1 MLGLKVVSLCGN
13 ARVIYPR
20 VERLSAGG
28 LLVEEHQLTRPVLGK
43 ELLYHV
49 KLGRGRRGV
58 LKVMSHVRVRG
69 SESVWQCQS
78 YLS

>member
-1 MLGLKVVSLCGN
+1 MLGLNVVSLCGN

-43 ELLYHV
+43 ELLYQV
-49 KLGRGRRGV
+49 KLG
-58 LKVMSHVRVRG
+58 LKTIFKLTDLKILYSNSLWRDLITL
-69 SESVWQCQS
+69 CI
-78 YLS
+78 YA

>member
-43 ELLYHV
+43 NSSI
-49 KLGRGRRGV
+49 
-58 LKVMSHVRVRG
+58 MSNWG
-69 SESVWQCQS
+69 EKKEAF
-78 YLS
+78 